1 MGGLRFRLLGNLE
14 VVDERGPVD
23 VGTAKVRS
31 ILTILLLHTNRI
43 VPTDMLVDR
52 LWDGEAP
59 ATATATLHGYLSGLR
74 KALEPEGSDRAGRV
88 LITRSPGYVLELDLG
103 QLDITDFET
112 LNREAHRHAEAERW
126 REASERFT
134 DALALW
140 RGPALGEAADAP
152 FARSTATALEEA
164 RLAALD
170 GWARAELALGRHAE
184 VVGRLDAAVAANP
197 LRESLSRYL
206 MLALYRSGRQA
217 EALRAFSALR
227 EVLVDGLGIAPGR
240 DLVELES
247 AILAQDRA
255 LDWVPPPAPAPAAAA
270 PSNPTVSTGAP
281 APVPER
287 RAASFIGRRPELAAL
302 HSDLG
307 DARAGHGRITSLGG
321 EPGIGK
327 TRLADEV
334 AAEAEAAG
342 DVVVWGRCFEGKGAP
357 AFWPWTQIVEAL
369 LARGDPDELRAA
381 LGRSTADLA
390 QIVPAVLDLVDTPE
404 PLGPVDPDA
413 ARFRVYEAV
422 TSFLRRLSAHRPIV
436 AVLDDVHWADGPSL
450 ELLAFLGTHLGAARV
465 LVVTTHRSIDPVV
478 GEALG
483 DALAELGRSPAVRRL
498 VLDGLGRSD
507 VARFVAEAAAAAEVQ
522 VIDPSVVATLHERTH
537 GNPFFLS
544 ELLRLMASGDA
555 RTVPNGVREV
565 IRRRVSALEP
575 DAVDLLRAAAVL
587 GLRHDLAVLADVAG
601 LDAATTLER
610 LEPALAAGLVEP
622 TQGVVGG
629 FRFSHGLV
637 NETLYDELT
646 AIGRA
651 RLHLG
656 AAEALQARHGDGDGP
671 HLVVIA
677 THRSRALPLGEPA
690 DAVDHLLRAAR
701 WSQSA
706 LAYEQAE
713 DHLAAALSIVDHLP
727 TGADRS
733 TLELRVQDQLSQ
745 LITVVEGYA
754 SPRVATAAE
763 RMRVLCLE
771 VDDPERLLASLWRLS
786 IYLEVRTEFA
796 AAIEIG
802 HQMLDLVDPDT
813 QPGLALAGHMTL
825 GAAHNHQGDFAEAR
839 RHLDAAM
846 AMCEAGHA
854 PAVEGVVME
863 GAWVWTRV
871 FSAWNRWMTGDADG
885 AEELVLTA
893 VAESKA
899 EDPDGYA
906 ASFSMWF
913 SCLIATLRQ
922 DVDVVLERT
931 DEALAVARQGGFV
944 MFMPYFMAN
953 QGWALAAGGDL
964 DEGRAL
970 IEAGR
975 SGVKASGARMLLHV
989 FPAFLAD
996 RYLAAG
1002 RLEDAVATAEE
1013 GLAEVE
1019 ATGEHWY
1026 EAELHRLRGEAL
1038 WRSGDATEG
1047 EAAVRTAIAVASGQ
1061 GALAIVQRA
1070 QATLTALQP

>member
-1 MGGLRFRLLGNLE
+1 MGNLE
-14 VVDERGPVD
+14 VVDEDGPVD

-31 ILTILLLHTNRI
+31 ILTILLLHANRI

-88 LITRSPGYVLELDLG
+88 LITRSPGYVLELDPG
-103 QLDITDFET
+103 QLDITGFET

-126 REASERFT
+126 REASDRFAE
-134 DALALW
+134 ALALW

-152 FARSTATALEEA
+152 FARATATALEEA

-170 GWARAELALGRHAE
+170 GWARADLALGRHAE

-217 EALRAFSALR
+217 EALRTFSALR
-227 EVLVDGLGIAPGR
+227 EVLADELGITPGR
-240 DLVELES
+240 DLVELEA
-247 AILAQDRA
+247 AILAQDRV
-255 LDWVPPPAPAPAAAA
+255 LDWVPPDPAEAQTEKPAAAA
-270 PSNPTVSTGAP
+270 PATP
-281 APVPER
+281 APPPER
-287 RAASFIGRRPELAAL
+287 RTASFIGRKDELAAL
-302 HSDLG
+302 HADLA
-307 DARAGHGRITSLGG
+307 DARSGHGRITSVGG

-327 TRLADEV
+327 TRLADEL
-334 AAEAEAAG
+334 AAAAEAAG

-369 LARGDPDELRAA
+369 VARGDPDELRDA

-390 QIVPAVLDLVDTPE
+390 QIVPAVLDLDGTPE
-404 PLGPVDPDA
+404 PLAPVDPDA

-450 ELLAFLGTHLGAARV
+450 ELLAFLGAHLGPARV
-465 LVVTTHRSIDPVV
+465 LVVTTHRSIDPIV

-498 VLDGLGRSD
+498 VLDGLGRGD
-507 VARFVAEAAAAAEVQ
+507 VARFVADAAAAVEVP
-522 VIDPSVVATLHERTH
+522 VIDTGLVASLHERTQ

-555 RTVPNGVREV
+555 RTVPTGVREV
-565 IRRRVSALEP
+565 IRRRASALEP

-587 GLRHDLAVLADVAG
+587 GLRHDLAVLADVAE
-601 LDAATTLER
+601 LDPATTLER

-622 TQGVVGG
+622 TPGVVGG

-727 TGADRS
+727 TGADRA

-745 LITVVEGYA
+745 LLTVVEGYA
-754 SPRVATAAE
+754 SARVAAACE
-763 RMRVLCLE
+763 RMRALSLE

-825 GAAHNHQGDFAEAR
+825 GAAHNHQGDIRAAR
-839 RHLDAAM
+839 VHLDAAM

-871 FSAWNRWMTGDADG
+871 FLAWNLWMAGDPDG
-885 AEELVLTA
+885 AEELVITA
-893 VAESKA
+893 VGESKA

-906 ASFSMWF
+906 ASFAMWF

-931 DEALAVARQGGFV
+931 DEALAIARQGGFV

-953 QGWALAAGGDL
+953 QGWALAADGDL
-964 DEGRAL
+964 DEGAAL

-996 RYLAAG
+996 CYLAAD
-1002 RLEDAVATAEE
+1002 RLDDAVAAAED

-1019 ATGEHWY
+1019 STGERWY

-1038 WRSGDATEG
+1038 WRRGEPVQG
-1047 EAAVRTAIAVASGQ
+1047 EACIRTAITVASAQ
-1061 GALAIVQRA
+1061 GALALAQRA
-1070 QATLTALQP
+1070 EATLTLLQP